1 MDSPSMKALHLSTI
15 PDSHGMLSISG
26 GIVPNELFACL
37 LGCVVVGLSEL
48 SDTTSSQH

>member
-1 MDSPSMKALHLSTI
+1 MVFPSGKALHLSII
-15 PDSHGMLSISG
+15 PDSHGIISG
-26 GIVPNELFACL
+26 GIVPNELSACL